1 MFVIISAKKTDVS
14 SMLPSAFQEEK
25 RSIVLPIK
33 WKTWSLFETDHV
45 IIQDAILLPSLVE
58 REREANTVSH
68 IKKQE

>member
-14 SMLPSAFQEEK
+14 SMLPSAFKEEK

-33 WKTWSLFETDHV
+33 WKTWLLFETDPV
-45 IIQDAILLPSLVE
+45 IIKDAILLPSLVE
-58 REREANTVSH
+58 RVREANTVSH